1 MKKDLEQ
8 TYNNI
13 YPFYESARQARIE
26 RKELNKRRKSENN
39 LKRDKIRKDC
49 LERATVTEGAE
60 LERILSKLHRA
71 KQVFIYSN
79 IKTNTKEYVENALN
93 SIRNPNDSAIVKKV
107 KYWHYQKK

>member
-1 MKKDLEQ
+1 MSNNKQ
-8 TYNNI
+8 VYSNI

-26 RKELNKRRKSENN
+26 RRECNKEEKQDNIRR
-39 LKRDKIRKDC
+39 RDKVREDC

-79 IKTNTKEYVENALN
+79 IKTYTKAYVENALN
-93 SIRNPNDSAIVKKV
+93 SIRNPNDLAIVKKV
-107 KYWHYQKK
+107 KYWHHQNK